1 MTTKIAVL
9 LTIFPFALLLGSIA
23 AFMLYVPVVT
33 IGATVTI
40 LLALVLTFT
49 LGVIAGGRRIRI
61 SRMIRRLQS

>member
-33 IGATVTI
+33 IVATVTI